1 MGKCNRNC
9 AKASCVLIAM
19 HVAGVVELVGRGG
32 GVDDDA
38 ILFTK
43 VLYSSSMMYFTQL
56 HWFCAC
62 FQRLF
67 LSLI

>member
-1 MGKCNRNC
+1 
-9 AKASCVLIAM
+9 M